1 MPTLADP
8 PICVNVGWS
17 AIKTLTAQIKA
28 DLCAG
33 CVVRAGMAT
42 TTWRAAPG
50 DKRGGVRDVEA
61 CQPGQVSKMTVS
73 VITSLPVTR
82 M

>member
-1 MPTLADP
+1 MGIL
-8 PICVNVGWS
+8 S
-17 AIKTLTAQIKA
+17 ASVPLDNPAPSALIRELQIEV

-42 TTWRAAPG
+42 TAWRAAPD

-61 CQPGQVSKMTVS
+61 CQPGQVSETTVS
-73 VITSLPVTR
+73 VITGMPITC